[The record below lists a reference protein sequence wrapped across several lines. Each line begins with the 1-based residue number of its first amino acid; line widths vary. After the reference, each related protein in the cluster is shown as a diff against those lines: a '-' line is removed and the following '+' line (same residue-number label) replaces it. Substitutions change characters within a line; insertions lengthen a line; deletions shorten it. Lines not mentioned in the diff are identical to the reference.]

1 MKKDCCSTS
10 YFLSARDLFL
20 RLDITL
26 MSPNAFIIKRK
37 RRDYFDF
44 PVIFTFVL
52 TKSFLELFLNK
63 PHNKT
68 ILTIVKEFNVLELN
82 ENWRSSLL
90 SLMAS

>member
-1 MKKDCCSTS
+1 MKKDYCSTS

-26 MSPNAFIIKRK
+26 MSPNAFIIKHK

-44 PVIFTFVL
+44 PVISTFVL